1 MFFKLLQI
9 ELFKIFKR
17 PRTFIAF
24 AAVTLIVVLIQFALK
39 VNGGDFVD
47 LYTKDISDTFEIPSD
62 QILNGYFV
70 CVMVLHMIL
79 IHVPLLVA
87 LIAGDMVS
95 GEAGMGTLRLL
106 AGKPVS
112 RTELILAKFSASTI
126 YVILLLVWMA
136 LFALLGSILLFG
148 PGDLVVFKETGIH
161 QMNSNDVIWRFFA
174 AFIFAAL
181 ALTVIA
187 AMALMFSSFS
197 ENSLGPI
204 VATVCVVIV
213 FTIVQQ
219 LKVPVFEQTVNKW
232 SFTTHMLGW
241 KGFFYVEKYPKGA
254 IINGADMEGVT
265 IRGSIENAGALVKSG
280 FVLIGYIALF
290 LLITIRNF
298 RRKDI
303 LS

>member
-1 MFFKLLQI
+1 MFFQLLRI

-24 AAVTLIVVLIQFALK
+24 GAIALIVILVQFALK
-39 VNGGDFVD
+39 VNGKDFVQ
-47 LYTKDISDTFEIPSD
+47 LYTDSQSDTFEIPYD
-62 QILNGYFV
+62 KILNGYFV
-70 CVMVLHMIL
+70 CVAVLHMIL

-87 LIAGDMVS
+87 LIAGDAIS

-112 RTELILAKFSASTI
+112 RSQIILAKFSASTI
-126 YVILLLVWMA
+126 YIILLLIWMA
-136 LFALLGSILLFG
+136 LFALVGSVLVFG
-148 PGDLVVFKETGIH
+148 KEDLVVFKE
-161 QMNSNDVIWRFFA
+161 NDLHIIKDFDVMWRFFA
-174 AFIFAAL
+174 AFVFAAL
-181 ALTVIA
+181 ALITIG
-187 AMALMFSSFS
+187 AMALMFSAFS

-219 LKVPVFEQTVNKW
+219 LKVPVFEETVNPW

-241 KGFFYVEKYPKGA
+241 KGFFYVEKDADGA
-254 IINGADMEGVT
+254 TIN
-265 IRGSIENAGALVKSG
+265 GSIENAGALVRSG
-280 FVLIGYIALF
+280 LILIGYIVLF
-290 LLITIRNF
+290 ISVSIWHF

>member
-17 PRTFIAF
+17 PRTFISFIAI
-24 AAVTLIVVLIQFALK
+24 TLIVILVQFALK
-39 VNGGDFVD
+39 VNGKDFVQ
-47 LYTKDISDTFEIPSD
+47 LYTDSQADTFEIPYEK
-62 QILNGYFV
+62 ITNGYFV
-70 CVMVLHMIL
+70 CVAVLHMIL

-95 GEAGMGTLRLL
+95 GEAGMGTLRLV
-106 AGKPVS
+106 AGKPVTRS
-112 RTELILAKFSASTI
+112 QLILAKFSASTL
-126 YVILLLVWMA
+126 YVCLLLLCMA

-148 PGDLVVFKETGIH
+148 KGDLVVFKET
-161 QMNSNDVIWRFFA
+161 DVHIIKSYDVLWRFFA

-181 ALTVIA
+181 ALTTIA

-204 VATVCVVIV
+204 VATVCVVVV
-213 FTIVQQ
+213 FTIIQQ
-219 LKVPVFEQTVNKW
+219 LKVPVFEETVNPW

-241 KGFFYVEKYPKGA
+241 KGFFYVNKYPEGT

-265 IRGSIENAGALVKSG
+265 INGSVENPEALVKSG
-280 FVLIGYIALF
+280 LVLLGYIVLF
-290 LLITIRNF
+290 LGISMWHF